1 MAKGNLILDKD
12 LRSLFANLPDEA
24 AGQLIKAAFAC
35 HDGESVEICDPVLGA
50 VYALIES
57 KVLENDRKY
66 EQRCEQNARNRQQA
80 QTTEDEQERPSTI
93 VDDGQRSESNKNKKE
108 NKKEKEKENK
118 KENIKETIVSSSAE
132 PSAPVEAIPLND
144 GTEWR
149 PPLELYEEYVRLF
162 PGVDVPSAFRAMRAW
177 SLSNVSQRKTKTG
190 VSRFVRAW
198 LQREQDRPRQQVR
211 DQQRRK
217 VGGFEM
223 SDIERLV
230 VNR

>member
-1 MAKGNLILDKD
+1 MAD
-12 LRSLFANLPDEA
+12 
-24 AGQLIKAAFAC
+24 
-35 HDGESVEICDPVLGA
+35 
-50 VYALIES
+50 
-57 KVLENDRKY
+57 
-66 EQRCEQNARNRQQA
+66 
-80 QTTEDEQERPSTI
+80 
-93 VDDGQRSESNKNKKE
+93 KE

-132 PSAPVEAIPLND
+132 PPAPVEAIPLND

-177 SLSNVSQRKTKTG
+177 SLSNASQRKTKTG

-198 LQREQDRPRQQVR
+198 LQREQDRPRQVAR

>member
-35 HDGESVEICDPVLGA
+35 HDGESVTIDDTVLGA
-50 VYALIES
+50 VYALIEN

-93 VDDGQRSESNKNKKE
+93 VDDGQPSGSNKNK
-108 NKKEKEKENK
+108 NKKEKEKEK
-118 KENIKETIVSSSAE
+118 EKENIKETIVSSYAE
-132 PSAPVEAIPLND
+132 PPAPVEAIPLND

>member
-1 MAKGNLILDKD
+1 MRDGFIFYRSFAEALSKVDAETKAQVLDA
-12 LRSLFANLPDEA
+12 LCSFAL
-24 AGQLIKAAFAC
+24 
-35 HDGESVEICDPVLGA
+35 DGEEVDLDGVAGALFSLMRPQVEA
-50 VYALIES
+50 
-57 KVLENDRKY
+57 N
-66 EQRCEQNARNRQQA
+66 
-80 QTTEDEQERPSTI
+80 
-93 VDDGQRSESNKNKKE
+93 NKKYLNGCKGGRPRTETEPSE
-108 NKKEKEKENK
+108 NQSETKIKPSENQVRTDTEPKEKEKDKEKEKE
-118 KENIKETIVSSSAE
+118 KEKDIYSAE
-132 PSAPVEAIPLND
+132 TSAPVEAIPLND

-198 LQREQDRPRQQVR
+198 LQREQDRPRQVAR